1 MKIFKNKLAVTI
13 IVLSVAFFG
22 IIIYTIKSDQ
32 KGAISGGA
40 GTVVSPL
47 QKIVYGAN
55 SKLKGFA
62 DFLLNFSEVKAENKS
77 LTNSNIELENKLLEY
92 NNLKEENERLREVF
106 KLTESKDNYTYLG
119 CNIIG
124 DSGGNFLDGYTIDKG
139 EKNGITKD
147 MIVISAKGLVGQVIS
162 TGSNWSIV
170 ETLTSPNISVAI
182 MVDSTRDSTGIL
194 KGYKDK
200 KNNNIVKVE
209 NILLD
214 SKIKEGDVIMT
225 SGLGMIY
232 PKEIRIGEVMSVETD
247 NVKVMKSAIIKP
259 YVDFNKLEELFV
271 VIPSETRDIKYD

>member
-1 MKIFKNKLAVTI
+1 MKMFKNKLAVTI

-32 KGAISGGA
+32 KDAISGGA
-40 GTVVSPL
+40 GSVVSPL

-55 SKLKGFA
+55 DKLKGFV
-62 DFLLNFSEVKAENKS
+62 DFLLNFSEVKGQNKQ
-77 LTNSNIELENKLLEY
+77 LTKDNIELENNLLEY
-92 NNLKEENERLREVF
+92 NKFKEENERLREVL
-106 KLTESKDNYTYLG
+106 KLTKSKDNYTYLG

-124 DSGGNFLDGYTIDKG
+124 YSGGNFLDGYIIDKG
-139 EKNGITKD
+139 EKDGIIKN
-147 MIVISAKGLVGQVIS
+147 MVVISAKGLVGQVIS
-162 TGSNWSIV
+162 TGSNWATV
-170 ETLTSPNISVAI
+170 ETLISPNIAVSI

-209 NILLD
+209 NIPLD

-232 PKEIRIGEVMSVETD
+232 PKEIRIGEVKSVETD
-247 NVKVMKSAIIKP
+247 NIKVMKSAIIKP
-259 YVDFNKLEELFV
+259 YVDFNKLEEIFV
-271 VIPSETRDIKYD
+271 IIPSETRDIKYD

>member
-1 MKIFKNKLAVTI
+1 
-13 IVLSVAFFG
+13 
-22 IIIYTIKSDQ
+22 
-32 KGAISGGA
+32 
-40 GTVVSPL
+40 
-47 QKIVYGAN
+47 
-55 SKLKGFA
+55 
-62 DFLLNFSEVKAENKS
+62 
-77 LTNSNIELENKLLEY
+77 
-92 NNLKEENERLREVF
+92 
-106 KLTESKDNYTYLG
+106 
-119 CNIIG
+119 
-124 DSGGNFLDGYTIDKG
+124 
-139 EKNGITKD
+139 
-147 MIVISAKGLVGQVIS
+147 
-162 TGSNWSIV
+162 
-170 ETLTSPNISVAI
+170 

-209 NILLD
+209 NIPLD